1 MVGALPSRSCRG
13 HGLTSSCSFS
23 LQFIHISS
31 PSSRMREASSRPRRE
46 YKPKPRET
54 YDFGETDQSN
64 GGFSCN
70 PTPKVS
76 GKVVPC
82 MCTQQLLGTEGSY
95 PAWK

>member
-1 MVGALPSRSCRG
+1 
-13 HGLTSSCSFS
+13 
-23 LQFIHISS
+23 
-31 PSSRMREASSRPRRE
+31 MREASSRPKRE

-76 GKVVPC
+76 GKMSRVCVC
-82 MCTQQLLGTEGSY
+82 VCVCTHKCLRSSVLRMEGNYS
-95 PAWK
+95 AWKRCFWDAGCA